1 MAKPTNKTLAQ
12 LYTQEKSLEK
22 AIPRYNNSPKLV
34 RAEQI
39 TEQQIKA
46 KGGNP
51 NNSASDKSARMA
63 ALKRRMNKGKGS
75 GQPPI
80 PGKGN

>member
-1 MAKPTNKTLAQ
+1 MVKATNKTLAQ

-22 AIPRYNNSPKLV
+22 AIPKYNNSPRLV
-34 RAEQI
+34 RAERI

-51 NNSASDKSARMA
+51 NNSSSDKSARMA
-63 ALKRRMNKGKGS
+63 ALKRRMKKGKGF
-75 GQPPI
+75 GQPPTS
-80 PGKGN
+80 GKGN